1 MKVSDAMTPDVQLK
15 RQRAV
20 RADGSTAVSLAPT

>member
-1 MKVSDAMTPDVQLK
+1 MKVIDAMTPDVQLE

-20 RADGSTAVSLAPT
+20 RADGSTAFSLDPT